1 MGVTTTV
8 MNMVKAM
15 NVTER
20 MEFSKQFFDFIKD
33 QPEFKPFF
41 EKAKTTTTPSRSRR
55 GGGKKRPYSVKLVT
69 GVDKSKPKIQQV
81 DGQWVNI
88 DKDKIEEN
96 AIYLVT
102 ARLEDG
108 TTNYHIC
115 KGVKSYS
122 HTFETY
128 DGDFTFDGLA
138 EQIEPL
144 KKWAEAVDVLE
155 DYLAF

>member
-20 MEFSKQFFDFIKD
+20 MDFSKQFFDFIKD

-41 EKAKTTTTPSRSRR
+41 EKAKTTTAPRSRR
-55 GGGKKRPYSVKLVT
+55 RGGKKKPYSVKLVT

-102 ARLEDG
+102 ARLKDG

-115 KGVKSYS
+115 KGNRDKS
-122 HTFETY
+122 HWFETY
-128 DGDFTFDGLA
+128 DGEFTFDCLEDLGD
-138 EQIEPL
+138 PL

-155 DYLAF
+155 DHLAF

>member
-20 MEFSKQFFDFIKD
+20 MDFSQQFFDFIKD
-33 QPEFKPFF
+33 QPEFKPIF
-41 EKAKTTTTPSRSRR
+41 EKAKTTTAPRSRGR
-55 GGGKKRPYSVKLVT
+55 GGKKKPFSVRLVT

-88 DKDKIEEN
+88 DKDKIKEN

-144 KKWAEAVDVLE
+144 KKWAEAVDILE